1 MMKDA
6 GFDID
11 ELDVDGFGDPE
22 LDALAKEMRKYSNY
36 NFKNLDGAH
45 DEYAELNDL

>member
-11 ELDVDGFGDPE
+11 ELEDEGFGDPE
-22 LDALAKEMRKYSNY
+22 LDALAKEMSKSKEKYMSI
-36 NFKNLDGAH
+36 F
-45 DEYAELNDL
+45 

>member
-11 ELDVDGFGDPE
+11 ELNFDGFGDPE
-22 LDALAKEMRKYSNY
+22 LDALAKEMGKYSDY
-36 NFKNLDGAH
+36 NFIISDGAD
-45 DEYAELNDL
+45 DEFAELNDL